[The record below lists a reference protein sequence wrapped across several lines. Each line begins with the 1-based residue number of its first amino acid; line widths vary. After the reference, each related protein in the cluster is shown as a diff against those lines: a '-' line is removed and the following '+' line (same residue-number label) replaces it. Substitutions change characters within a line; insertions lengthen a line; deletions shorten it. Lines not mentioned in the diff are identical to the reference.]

1 MDPDTF
7 RGDVG
12 VADPDVYWRRR
23 VSVLTGVLVV
33 VAVIVWACSAASKRL
48 GDDPKG
54 TGGAAASNAPA
65 PARHLASSATPA
77 ATGHAEQAI
86 GDAQADD
93 PAGDPAHASAGV
105 RRTGRSGDPCDPA
118 DLVVHLQTLRDVY
131 PAGAHPTFL
140 LMLVNT
146 GPVACTADVGPRTL
160 EVRITSGPDRV
171 WSTAD
176 CVSGDTAR
184 HRRLERGIPFVRTI
198 DWNRHRSGTDCAA
211 PHPPARPGT
220 YIGVAPT
227 PHLTSRKAVFHLK

>member
-23 VSVLTGVLVV
+23 VSVLTGLLVV

-48 GDDPKG
+48 GGDPG
-54 TGGAAASNAPA
+54 EAAVAASPA

-77 ATGHAEQAI
+77 ATGRTEQTI
-86 GDAQADD
+86 GDA
-93 PAGDPAHASAGV
+93 PAGAHA
-105 RRTGRSGDPCDPA
+105 TGRPGDPCDPA

-131 PAGAHPTFL
+131 AAGAHPTFL

-146 GPVACTADVGPRTL
+146 GPLACTADVGPRTL

-184 HRRLERGIPFVRTI
+184 RRRLDRGIPYVRTI
-198 DWNRHRSGTDCAA
+198 DWDRHRSGTDCAA
-211 PHPPARPGT
+211 LHPAARPGT
-220 YIGVAPT
+220 YIAVAHT
-227 PHLTSRKAVFHLK
+227 PHHTSRKAVFHLK